1 MAGRIKGSVMSF
13 RDSVWDAAGLDAS
26 SRDEFTCC
34 READA
39 LFMEKDRYLAMYA
52 TRIIQMV
59 VAKQFRKWTRTG
71 RDDADCQHRTWY

>member
-1 MAGRIKGSVMSF
+1 MSF
-13 RDSVWDAAGLDAS
+13 RDSVWDAPQALDAS

-59 VAKQFRKWTRTG
+59 L
-71 RDDADCQHRTWY
+71 

>member
-1 MAGRIKGSVMSF
+1 MDVVSSLMAGRNMRKKPDTMAGRIKGSVMSF
-13 RDSVWDAAGLDAS
+13 RDSVWDAPQALDAS

-59 VAKQFRKWTRTG
+59 L
-71 RDDADCQHRTWY
+71 